1 MFRATLWA
9 CCVWLSFSASL
20 PADDR
25 CLEISYEGEMLRGRV
40 VARDSVQCWFQLADG
55 SQRLI
60 DLAKVS
66 RYQVLP
72 GEFSPMTTVEMK
84 SQLVREWPALRVA
97 ATDGLI
103 VAAPASVENELKE
116 LFDEVRRDFVGW
128 LSVYGHTPAPL
139 EFPLV
144 VVMPSRQAEFD
155 QLVKIRPKRAREN
168 LAGVYLVESNRILLS
183 PGEKHQSLRER
194 HATLI
199 HEAVHQLGF
208 NYGLHSRIEP
218 GPVWMIEGLAM
229 AFENDAL
236 RKRDRQAS
244 AWDRINRERFLHFR
258 AMQQKMPR
266 GWLRALIES
275 DDLFETRA
283 LDAYAQAWAVTFFL
297 LETRPSQYVRLL
309 TTSHEMERKADE
321 SITSR
326 RLRHFIES
334 LGKEPESLEIEIKR
348 FFEELSPRSR

>member
-25 CLEISYEGEMLRGRV
+25 CLEISYEGETLRGRV

-103 VAAPASVENELKE
+103 VAAPVGVENELKE

-155 QLVKIRPKRAREN
+155 QRVQIRPRKAREN

-218 GPVWMIEGLAM
+218 GSVWMIEGLAM

-258 AMQQKMPR
+258 AMQQKLPQ

-309 TTSHEMERKADE
+309 TTFDKTDRKMNE

-348 FFEELSPRSR
+348 FFEDLSPRSR